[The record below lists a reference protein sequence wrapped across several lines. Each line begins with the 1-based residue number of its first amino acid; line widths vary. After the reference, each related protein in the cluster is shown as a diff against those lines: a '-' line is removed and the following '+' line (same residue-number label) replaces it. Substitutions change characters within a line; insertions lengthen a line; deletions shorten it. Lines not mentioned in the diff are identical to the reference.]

1 MKTLLMACAGAAVL
15 AGSIAPAAMAGQ
27 GDWMF
32 RLRALHVAPDEGATI
47 SPIGGSVDIGTSVV
61 PELDITYF
69 FTDRIAVELILGAT
83 PHDVSAV
90 NTSLGDVDLGDV
102 WLLPPTLTLQYH
114 FNPEG
119 QLRPYV
125 GAGVNFTHFFNADL
139 PSGSP
144 LTSISY
150 DNSIGFA
157 LQAGVD
163 YALSER
169 WFLNFDVKKVWIN
182 TDVTIDAGGLGIVN
196 ADVDIDPWIVG
207 IGFGWRY

>member
-1 MKTLLMACAGAAVL
+1 MKTLLMACAGAAIL
-15 AGSIAPAAMAGQ
+15 AGAMAPAAMAGQ

-69 FTDRIAVELILGAT
+69 FTDRIAVELILGVT

-114 FNPEG
+114 FNPDG
-119 QLRPYV
+119 QVRPYV

-163 YALSER
+163 YALNER

-182 TDVTIDAGGLGIVN
+182 TDVTVDAGGLGIVT
-196 ADVDIDPWIVG
+196 ADVDINPWIIG